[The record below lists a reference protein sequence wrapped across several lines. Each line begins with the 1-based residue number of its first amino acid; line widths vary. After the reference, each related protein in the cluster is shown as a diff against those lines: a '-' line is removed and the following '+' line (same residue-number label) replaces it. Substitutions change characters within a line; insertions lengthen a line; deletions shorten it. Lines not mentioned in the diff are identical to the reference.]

1 MHRTL
6 SRQLRR
12 FCDIESSESLNRLLE
27 EASALSKDDNLS
39 SEMKNLLSGLEGFL
53 GRVDATYEQ
62 YDRDLD
68 LSIRSLEIGSS
79 ELTHVND
86 RMRDDIVS
94 RNHVL
99 KSLREAASHLMVH
112 HKAGIK
118 LPDEDDLEGLS
129 DLLPELVKEQEAH
142 QLELSNLRFAM
153 DQHAIVS
160 ITDTDGRITYV
171 NDKFCD
177 ISGYERAFLI
187 GKNHNLIKSEYHP
200 KAHFENLWQTIT
212 AGKVWH
218 GEMCNTAKD
227 GTNYWVDLTIVPFL
241 NQDYRPFQ
249 YIAIRTEVTE
259 QKSLAEK
266 IESSERNY
274 RMAVNSLNEVI
285 FRTDENGVL
294 TFLNPAWTE
303 ITGFSIEESLGQCY
317 LTFVFEKDAADARQ
331 SFELLIKSNAP
342 YTKHQRRFRTI
353 TGGYRWLDVYAQVEK
368 DEYGKVVGLTGRLDD
383 VTEQRNATELLK
395 DNFSFVD
402 ALFESIPL
410 PVYLK
415 DYQGKYERL
424 NNAFC
429 KLFSINAI
437 DYVGKTVH
445 DILNA
450 KDAHIEKALD
460 NKLLIEGGTQ
470 IYEALLERRN
480 NNEIDVL
487 YSKAALYKPDGS
499 MRGIVGTI
507 VDISDQKS
515 AERTL
520 LTAKQAAESANRSKT
535 DFLANMSHE
544 IRTPMNS
551 IIGMTELVLDSPLDT
566 HQREYLSIV
575 NTSADALL
583 DIINDILDFSKIEA
597 EKMLIES
604 ISFDLRQ
611 LLLDNLR
618 SLSFRAQEKNLELV
632 LDIDP
637 EIPDRIL
644 GDPGRIRQVLL
655 NLIGN
660 AIKFTAHGEI
670 IVRTKVIALDSKNL
684 KINIDVIDTGVGIPV
699 EMQDKVFEAFTQE
712 DSSTTR
718 KFGGTGLGLSITKNL
733 INLMGGEI
741 SLVSEVNKGS
751 TFSIL
756 LNLSVDDNAQEKII
770 SAKPLAL
777 TAKKILLV
785 DDNITNLTILKKIFE
800 QLGAHVIL
808 KNSGKETIEFFK
820 QDTNGIDCII
830 LDCVMPELDGF
841 QTAAA
846 LFGIENAKHVPIIM
860 LSSSSRSNDFESYKT
875 STNIRDYILKPAN
888 PDEIHLAV
896 SAAINH
902 QPAALSPLFVT
913 QNVTIPPAHSMHIL
927 LVEDNAL
934 NQKLATALLKKWGHH
949 FDIANNG
956 LEALEWHAK
965 ETYDLILMDLQ
976 MPIMGGYDVTNIIRN
991 REKNPLVKKST
1002 IVAMTANAQEGDRE
1016 QCIAHQMDDY
1026 LSKPFKINDLNEI
1039 LKKYATKN

>member
-12 FCDIESSESLNRLLE
+12 FCDIESNESLDRLLE
-27 EASALSKDDNLS
+27 AASALSKNDSLS
-39 SEMKNLLSGLEGFL
+39 SEIKHLLSGLEGFL

-68 LSIRSLEIGSS
+68 LRTRSLEIGSL

-99 KSLREAASHLMVH
+99 TSLREAASHLMIH
-112 HKAGIK
+112 SKADIK
-118 LPDEDDLEGLS
+118 LPAQDDLEGLS
-129 DLLPELVKEQEAH
+129 DLLPILVMEQEAR
-142 QLELSNLRFAM
+142 QLELSNQRFAM

-160 ITDTDGRITYV
+160 ITDTDGCILYV
-171 NDKFCD
+171 NDKFCN
-177 ISGYERAFLI
+177 ISGYERSYLI
-187 GKNHNLIKSEYHP
+187 GKNHNIINSGKHSNEFF
-200 KAHFENLWQTIT
+200 ANLWQTIS

-218 GEMCNTAKD
+218 GELCNTAKNGSD
-227 GTNYWVDLTIVPFL
+227 YWVDVTIVPFL
-241 NQDYRPFQ
+241 DHDNKPYQ

-259 QKSLAEK
+259 RKRLAEK
-266 IESSERNY
+266 IETSERQY
-274 RMAVNSLNEVI
+274 RTAVNSLNEVI
-285 FRTDENGVL
+285 FRTDVNGVW

-303 ITGFSIEESLGQCY
+303 ITGFSIEDSLGQCY
-317 LTFVFEKDAADARQ
+317 LNFVYERDLAVARQ
-331 SFELLIKSNAP
+331 SFKTFIKSNSP
-342 YTKHQRRFRTI
+342 YTKHQTRYRTR
-353 TGGYRWLDVYAQVEK
+353 TGAYRWLDVYAQVDK
-368 DEYGKVVGLTGRLDD
+368 DENGNVIGLTGRLDD
-383 VTEQRNATELLK
+383 ITEQRNATELLR

-415 DYQGKYERL
+415 DDQGKYERL
-424 NNAFC
+424 NKAFC
-429 KLFSINAI
+429 KLFSIQAA

-445 DILNA
+445 DLLNT
-450 KDAHIEKALD
+450 KDASIQENLD
-460 NKLLIEGGTQ
+460 QKLLKDGGTQ
-470 IYEALLERRN
+470 LYEASLELHN
-480 NNEIDVL
+480 NREFDAL
-487 YSKAALYKPDGS
+487 YSKAALHKPDGS

-515 AERTL
+515 AERAL
-520 LTAKQAAESANRSKT
+520 LLAKQAAESASRSKS

-551 IIGMTELVLDSPLDT
+551 IIGMTQLVLDSQLDT

-597 EKMLIES
+597 AKMSIES
-604 ISFDLRQ
+604 ISFDLRR
-611 LLLDNLR
+611 LILDTLR
-618 SLSFRAQEKNLELV
+618 SLSLRAQEKNLELA

-637 EIPDRIL
+637 KIPERLL

-660 AIKFTAHGEI
+660 AIKFTMHGEI
-670 IVRTKVIALDSKNL
+670 IVRTQVTALDSKNL
-684 KINIDVIDTGVGIPV
+684 KIIIDVSDTGLGIPV
-699 EMQDKVFEAFTQE
+699 QMQDRVFEPFTQE
-712 DSSTTR
+712 DESTTR
-718 KFGGTGLGLSITKNL
+718 RFGGTGLGLSITKNL
-733 INLMGGEI
+733 VNLMGGDI

-751 TFSIL
+751 TFSFL
-756 LNLSVDDNAQEKII
+756 LDLGVDDNAQEKII
-770 SAKPLAL
+770 SIKPLAL

-800 QLGAHVIL
+800 RLGAQAIL
-808 KNSGKETIEFFK
+808 KKSGKEAIDFFN
-820 QDTNGIDCII
+820 QDGNSIDCII
-830 LDCVMPELDGF
+830 LDCVMPELNGF
-841 QTAAA
+841 ETAAA
-846 LFGIENAKHVPIIM
+846 LFKIDSAKHVPIIM

-896 SAAINH
+896 SAAIGQMPISLRPRITDEH
-902 QPAALSPLFVT
+902 SAAPA
-913 QNVTIPPAHSMHIL
+913 AHSMHIL
-927 LVEDNAL
+927 LVEDNPL

-956 LEALEWHAK
+956 IEALEWHAK

-976 MPIMGGYDVTNIIRN
+976 MPMMGGYEATSIIRE
-991 REKNPLVKKST
+991 REKSSFIKKS
-1002 IVAMTANAQEGDRE
+1002 IIIAMTANALEGDRE

-1026 LSKPFKINDLNEI
+1026 LSKPFKIDAFQAI
-1039 LKKYATKN
+1039 LKNYVSP